1 MLSVPY
7 VMLSHCLS
15 IGAFETSKLFAARY
29 GKHGRTVTN
38 DYNNFNFKE
47 KTVYG
52 PFSRPVGRIPYDH
65 HILKALATSDVSAVK
80 ISQNVATYRF
90 MTDIGGQLKALVKK
104 KKNNKYGLLIEVESM
119 QLPEGQGDLFMIW
132 GLYRSDSANFMPL
145 DFQLTGTN
153 SSTKSNTIETPF
165 VKHSVGKLS
174 VELEFEEDLAPFYVS
189 ILLKFQSGPD
199 FKISTIRSH
208 RKTNFIVPVGF
219 TSGRPYPLG
228 ISFSDDGYV
237 NFAFFS
243 RNVESVVLCLYAD
256 TGLDKPSLEI
266 DLDPYVN
273 RSGDIWH
280 ALIDCSLSFVGYGYR
295 CKSGANSKGNRVLL
309 DPYARVLENFGSNF
323 PRKWLGKLCKE
334 HEFNWNNDIRPSL
347 PIENLVVYRLDV
359 RRFTVDKSSKLPD
372 DIAGTFSGISK
383 KLDHFKNLGVNAIL
397 LESIFPFDEQNG
409 PYFPWHFFSPGSL
422 YGPSGNPNTVAD
434 SMKEMVKK
442 LHASGIEVLM
452 EVVLTHTSDDGALK
466 EIDNSSYYNING
478 GLNCNYPV
486 VQQMII
492 ESLRYWA
499 IEFHIDGFCFINASS
514 LTRDVRGEFLSRPPL
529 VEAIA
534 FDPLLS
540 RVKIIADSWDP
551 RGIDTKELAFP
562 HWKRWAEMNAKF
574 CTDVRNFLRGRGHI
588 SNLATR
594 LCGSADI
601 FLCGRGPAFS
611 FNFITRNAGPTLVDL
626 VSFGDSGSESECG
639 WNCGEEGPTN
649 KTVVL
654 ERRLKQIRNFLF
666 ILYISLGVPVLS
678 MGDECGQSS
687 GGSRTHADRKPLDWN
702 ALRSGFGIQV
712 MQFLSFLSSLR
723 MRRGDFFHRRSF
735 LEEDNIEWHGVE
747 HFPPNWDDASCKFL
761 ALTLRAN
768 EKSSQAM
775 SNDLYVAFNS
785 ADCSERIVLPRLA
798 ADETWVCLVD
808 TSLPFPDFFN
818 MDGVP
823 HESGSGTYDMKSHSC
838 VLFEARSS

>member
-15 IGAFETSKLFAARY
+15 IGAFETSKLFAASY
-29 GKHGRTVTN
+29 GKHGRKVTS

-47 KTVYG
+47 KTVCG
-52 PFSRPVGRIPYDH
+52 QFLGPVGRIPYDH

-80 ISQNVATYRF
+80 TSKNVATYRF
-90 MTDIGGQLKALVKK
+90 MTDIGDQLKVLVKK
-104 KKNNKYGLLIEVESM
+104 KNYNKYGLHVEVEPM
-119 QLPEGQGDLFMIW
+119 QLPEGHGDLFMIW

-145 DFQLTGTN
+145 DFQLTGTD
-153 SSTKSNTIETPF
+153 SSTKSNTLETPL
-165 VKHSVGKLS
+165 KHSVGKLS
-174 VELEFEEDLAPFYVS
+174 VELEFEEDLAPFYIS
-189 ILLKFQSGPD
+189 ILLKFQLGPD

-219 TSGRPYPLG
+219 SSGRPYPLG

-280 ALIDCSLSFVGYGYR
+280 ALIDCSLPFVGYGYR

-309 DPYARVLENFGSNF
+309 DPYARIIEDFGSDF

-334 HEFNWNNDIRPSL
+334 PEFNWNNDIRPSL
-347 PIENLVVYRLDV
+347 PMENLVVYRLDV

-383 KLDHFKNLGVNAIL
+383 KVDHFKNLGVNAIL
-397 LESIFPFDEQNG
+397 LEPIFPFDEQKG

-422 YGPSGNPNTVAD
+422 YGPSGNPDTVAD

-442 LHASGIEVLM
+442 LHASGIEILL
-452 EVVLTHTSDDGALK
+452 EVVLTHTSEDGALK

-551 RGIDTKELAFP
+551 HGIDTKELAFP
-562 HWKRWAEMNAKF
+562 HWKRWAETNAKF
-574 CTDVRNFLRGRGHI
+574 CTDVRNFLRGRGPI

-611 FNFITRNAGPTLVDL
+611 FNFITRNARPTLVDL
-626 VSFGDSGSESECG
+626 VSFGGSGSESECS

-666 ILYISLGVPVLS
+666 ILYISMGVPVLS

-687 GGSRTHADRKPLDWN
+687 GGSRTHAHRKPLDWN
-702 ALRSGFGIQV
+702 ALRSGFGIQI

-723 MRRGDFFHRRSF
+723 MRRGDFFRRRSF
-735 LEEDNIEWHGVE
+735 MEEDNIEWRGVE
-747 HFPPNWDDASCKFL
+747 QSPPNWADASCKFL

-768 EKSSQAM
+768 EKSNQAM
-775 SNDLYVAFNS
+775 SSDLYIALNS
-785 ADCSERIVLPRLA
+785 ADCSEKVVLPRLA

-808 TSLPFPDFFN
+808 TSLPFPGFFN

-823 HESGSGTYDMKSHSC
+823 HEAGSERYDMKSHSC